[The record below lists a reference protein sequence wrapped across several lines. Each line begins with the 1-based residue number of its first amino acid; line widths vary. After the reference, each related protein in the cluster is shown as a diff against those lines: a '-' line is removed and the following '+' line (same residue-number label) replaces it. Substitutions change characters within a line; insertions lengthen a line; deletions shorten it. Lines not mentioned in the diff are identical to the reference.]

1 MQIFR
6 PQTVKDALNAVAVAQ
21 AGDVVH
27 MPVAPMGHFKP
38 GRIAAGVIL
47 QAGTY
52 SRIECS
58 SDGVIF
64 DRPVVK
70 SMGQGF
76 DTFGII
82 ITGNDCV
89 IKYPTIDNRDGTV
102 WTVRDWLNKA
112 CGGIMLRGHR
122 NKVTGGTL
130 YNVRHGVV
138 PHDQGSASIIE
149 GVHIDGI
156 AGDAFRLNQDD
167 MVLSLCRA
175 VNFKAVDGNHDDGGQ
190 GFAID
195 PATGKPA
202 KGASTAAVRNVT
214 VSGNTFLATTDPRD
228 EIITRVKEPGPL
240 VMNQPPL
247 SSAFQ
252 GIVMFN
258 GVADGWVVDQNTIAS
273 TPWKH
278 GISLTSGQNCTVTNN
293 VVIDINPVFRGDQM
307 QIAVQ
312 RNNGNVVSGNQAA
325 RINPFWPGNQ
335 EIAPADYGKHYRDP
349 ANFDYSPIGSVPAPV
364 PAPAPVPVPPAPV
377 PPPVEEPE
385 TPAED
390 PQEPLPPTDDP
401 QAAIIAEIES
411 GLANLTALVAKLKG

>member
-64 DRPVVK
+64 DRPAVK

-82 ITGNDCV
+82 ITGNDCA
-89 IKYPTIDNRDGTV
+89 IKFPIIDNRDGAV

-122 NKVTGGTL
+122 NKVTGGNL
-130 YNVRHGVV
+130 YNVRHGLV

-149 GVHIDGI
+149 GVHLDGI
-156 AGDAFRLNQDD
+156 AGDAFRLNQDG
-167 MVLSLCRA
+167 MVLDLCIA
-175 VNFKAVDGNHDDGGQ
+175 KNFKAVDGNHDDGGQ
-190 GFAID
+190 
-195 PATGKPA
+195 
-202 KGASTAAVRNVT
+202 
-214 VSGNTFLATTDPRD
+214 
-228 EIITRVKEPGPL
+228 
-240 VMNQPPL
+240 
-247 SSAFQ
+247 
-252 GIVMFN
+252 
-258 GVADGWVVDQNTIAS
+258 
-273 TPWKH
+273 
-278 GISLTSGQNCTVTNN
+278 NN

-312 RNNGNVVSGNQAA
+312 RNNGNVVFGNQAA

-335 EIAPADYGKHYRDP
+335 EI
-349 ANFDYSPIGSVPAPV
+349 
-364 PAPAPVPVPPAPV
+364 PPAEALQRPGKLRL
-377 PPPVEEPE
+377 PPARLRSGSGPGSPGSGPGSPPVVVPE
-385 TPAED
+385 TPVDE
-390 PQEPLPPTDDP
+390 PQEPLPPTDEP
-401 QAAIIAEIES
+401 QAAIIAEIEV
-411 GLANLTALVAKLKG
+411 GLANLTALVAKLKR